1 MPSFDHHGAQIY
13 YEEFGQGFPILTFAP
28 AGLQSVIDVW
38 SQPSAPINPTT
49 EFAGSFRVIA
59 MDQRNAGGQSRAPIT
74 AQDGWH
80 TYAADHI
87 ALLDHLRI
95 DRCHLYGQCIG
106 GSFIMSLLKAQ
117 PQRIASAVLAQPIG
131 RVGEMKPGRA
141 ARFDA
146 WAKTLGD
153 HSEVNEQVLDAIYQN
168 LYGPGFVYSVDR
180 AFVSSCRTPCLVLAG
195 NDEAHPFPIS
205 EEVAKLLPTPS
216 SWPSGRRAQ
225 RSLRRSLA
233 SRSSWRSTR
242 RRGGKIHPRGRRQ
255 SGPRPSQYWARTSR
269 IRTASASSSERCG
282 LISTSSAPAASAA
295 LTSATVALR
304 E

>member
-1 MPSFDHHGAQIY
+1 MPTFEHHGTSIY

-28 AGLQSVIDVW
+28 AGLQSVIKVW
-38 SQPSAPINPTT
+38 SNPSAPVNPTT
-49 EFAGSFRVIA
+49 EFATTFRVIA

-131 RVGEMKPGRA
+131 RVGAIAPGRS

-146 WAKTLGD
+146 WAETLKD
-153 HSEVNEQVLDAIYQN
+153 HPEATKQVLDAFHQN
-168 LYGPGFVYSVDR
+168 LYGPGFLYSVDR

-195 NDEAHPFPIS
+195 NDEAHPFAIS
-205 EEVAKLLPTPS
+205 EETAKLLPNAEFIREWKAGEPLAAAKVRLKEFLSKHT
-216 SWPSGRRAQ
+216 
-225 RSLRRSLA
+225 LR
-233 SRSSWRSTR
+233 
-242 RRGGKIHPRGRRQ
+242 
-255 SGPRPSQYWARTSR
+255 
-269 IRTASASSSERCG
+269 
-282 LISTSSAPAASAA
+282 
-295 LTSATVALR
+295 
-304 E
+304 